1 MNTNI
6 RNFENAIINF
16 INQSD
21 LSIEIKRIVLYEIY
35 SQLKEEADKIINYE
49 INRDEQNT
57 SIKKEKE
64 DSDEQDI

>member
-1 MNTNI
+1 MNANI
-6 RNFENAIINF
+6 RSFENALINF
-16 INQSD
+16 INQSN

-49 INRDEQNT
+49 IKEK
-57 SIKKEKE
+57 SKEKE

>member
-21 LSIEIKRIVLYEIY
+21 LSIEIKRIVVYEIY
-35 SQLKEEADKIINYE
+35 SQLKEQADKIINYE
-49 INRDEQNT
+49 VKER
-57 SIKKEKE
+57 SKEKE